1 MLVADFTKRKESWM
15 ANREFVFRVKRDGH
29 MLLKVSA
36 PDYER
41 AWQKLAD
48 EQYSVLLDD
57 TVPDLS
63 DAELVEE

>member
-1 MLVADFTKRKESWM
+1 M